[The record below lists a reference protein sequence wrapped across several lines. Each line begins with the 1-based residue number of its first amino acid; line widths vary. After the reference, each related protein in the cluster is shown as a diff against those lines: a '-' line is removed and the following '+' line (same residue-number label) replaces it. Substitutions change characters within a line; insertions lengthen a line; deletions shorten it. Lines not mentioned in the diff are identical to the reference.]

1 LTGKGSKLV
10 AVVLIALV
18 VAGGAGYW
26 LLSPKTPS
34 EIVNYT
40 TERTSLSTTSE
51 QTSLL
56 TSSEQTQ
63 RTSTLSSTFASETTL
78 WINVSATKPVSY
90 YVSLLKSSGTQPYVQ
105 LGWELQAL
113 PDATNATAV
122 AKITY
127 LALNATNPEV
137 KEAFELMITGGTPD
151 PRDFSYSVPNYNTEL
166 QILYWLACQ
175 NEFKKDDTLALAIA
189 MVNGL
194 WVTMGDGQVREA
206 VKKDSSDLLIFF
218 TETNELQKQV
228 GYYPLEDYP
237 LEAKICLAWAGNMTP
252 IHGPHALVGYES
264 HYDYLSTRLDPRGY
278 SWNTLSIST
287 LRLMREEAVKKH
299 WIDNDPTKTISN
311 LEYYFYFNLG
321 PTRSSNWLYT
331 NTPESNETIEIAGEK
346 VRNWSIMNVNFI
358 FDYYLRTGTGI
369 GACTDETAF
378 IDALAKSWGIATTS
392 LWRGGYSDGK
402 MITQHYYNIYYEP
415 KTHTWRAYEGQ
426 LRGEVEIQSAVYMF
440 IFRPP
445 VHQPGYLQIWP
456 IAGLFDGG
464 NMFYIEPD
472 TTIARI
478 HDAFSN
484 GIPTSQMK
492 QWLLYS

>member
-1 LTGKGSKLV
+1 MMSKVSKFVAILLI
-10 AVVLIALV
+10 AVV
-18 VAGGAGYW
+18 VAAGAGYW
-26 LLSPKTPS
+26 LFSPKPTS
-34 EIVNYT
+34 EIANYMS
-40 TERTSLSTTSE
+40 EETSLEVSRRTPE
-51 QTSLL
+51 QTL
-56 TSSEQTQ
+56 TSS
-63 RTSTLSSTFASETTL
+63 TSSPTTTAAETTL
-78 WINVSATKPVSY
+78 WINVTAAKPAGY
-90 YVSLLKSSGTQPYVQ
+90 YISLLKSAGVQPYVE

-113 PDATNATAV
+113 PDATNGTAV

-137 KEAFELMITGGTPD
+137 KEAFQLMIKGGTPS
-151 PRDFSYSVPNYNTEL
+151 PSDFRYTVPNYNTEL
-166 QILYWLACQ
+166 QVLYWLALQ

-194 WVTMGDGQVREA
+194 WVTMGDSHVREA
-206 VKKDSSDLLIFF
+206 VKKDTSDLLTFF
-218 TETNELQKQV
+218 RETNELQKQN

-264 HYDYLSTRLDPRGY
+264 HYDYLRTRLDLKGY
-278 SWNTLSIST
+278 SWDTVSAST

-299 WIDNDPTKTISN
+299 WIDNDPTRAISN

-331 NTPESNETIEIAGEK
+331 DTPELNGTIEIAGEE

-358 FDYYLRTGTGI
+358 FGYYLRTGSGI

-415 KTHTWRAYEGQ
+415 NTHTWTAYEGQ
-426 LRGEVEIQSAVYMF
+426 LKGEVEIQSAVYMF

-445 VHQPGYLQIWP
+445 VQQPRYLEIWP

-464 NMFYIEPD
+464 NMFYIKSD

-478 HDAFSN
+478 HDEFSS
-484 GIPTSQMK
+484 GKPTTEMK